1 MSMTEGKKMRDWEMQ
16 SWIWIR
22 KEVTLSMREG
32 LGNVELV
39 PDLEG
44 VH

>member
-1 MSMTEGKKMRDWEMQ
+1 MSMTEGKKMKDWEMQ
-16 SWIWIR
+16 SWIR

-32 LGNVELV
+32 LGNEELV
-39 PDLEG
+39 WDLEG